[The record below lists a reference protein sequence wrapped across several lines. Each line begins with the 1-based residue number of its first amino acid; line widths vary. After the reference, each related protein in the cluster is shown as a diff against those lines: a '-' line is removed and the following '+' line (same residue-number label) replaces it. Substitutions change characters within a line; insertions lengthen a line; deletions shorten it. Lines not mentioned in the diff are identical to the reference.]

1 MAAKKQTKVVIRRKK
16 FIPVQIPAIE
26 TTVELLGNNPQE
38 IEGKSITLDLT
49 RQLKGK
55 SVEGTFKVIIQKDK
69 AVAVPT
75 KIKLMSYFIR
85 RMIRKRISYVEDS
98 FQTPTQE
105 TMLLIKPFLITRK
118 RVSRAVR
125 NTLRNKMKNWL
136 EDYCAERTNEE
147 IFGDILNNKIQK
159 PLSLML
165 KKTYPLSL
173 CEIRHLEVKR
183 PLQKD
188 EIPKITKKK
197 ITLEPPK
204 KQKEEAIEEGLDQ
217 MQEIEE
223 ERIKKAEKEMKQVQG
238 EAEGKA
244 QAIEEKKERKI
255 KEEVADV
262 KKAAKKEPKE
272 KKKKEE
278 KEE

>member
-1 MAAKKQTKVVIRRKK
+1 
-16 FIPVQIPAIE
+16 
-26 TTVELLGNNPQE
+26 
-38 IEGKSITLDLT
+38 
-49 RQLKGK
+49 
-55 SVEGTFKVIIQKDK
+55 
-69 AVAVPT
+69 
-75 KIKLMSYFIR
+75 
-85 RMIRKRISYVEDS
+85 
-98 FQTPTQE
+98 
-105 TMLLIKPFLITRK
+105 
-118 RVSRAVR
+118 
-125 NTLRNKMKNWL
+125 MKNWL